1 MILQEIQN
9 LRGLLKLRSQ
19 GLLDPDEATW
29 WLEIWDQIWED
40 EVDTKSDDQ
49 VDSFFCVELFD
60 ST

>member
-9 LRGLLKLRSQ
+9 FRGLLKLRSQ

-40 EVDTKSDDQ
+40 EVDTEEADAKSDDQ
-49 VDSFFCVELFD
+49 VDTFFLC
-60 ST
+60 